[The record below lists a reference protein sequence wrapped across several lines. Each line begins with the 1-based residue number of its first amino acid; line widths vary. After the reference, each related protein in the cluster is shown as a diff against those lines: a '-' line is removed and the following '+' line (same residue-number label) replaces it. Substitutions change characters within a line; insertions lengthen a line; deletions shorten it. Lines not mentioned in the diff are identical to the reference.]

1 MKIPNPHAAFM
12 AFACALFAACS
23 PQQPFITSPDGRI
36 AVSVEADA
44 GAGVT
49 YAVTVDDKPLILPSA
64 MGLAACGTSLQ
75 GATITGVWHSSHDG
89 LWTAPWGENKRHRN
103 HYNEMSVAVR
113 KPDKSM
119 AFTLRF
125 RAFDDGIAFRYELA
139 QPDSLAVTDEL
150 TEFRFADE
158 GHTMSWSIP
167 GNFETYELQ
176 YREQP
181 VARVTDANTPFTF
194 RTGDGIF
201 GAVHEAALYDW
212 PEMVLRR
219 DSAGVLKA
227 ALAPLPDGV
236 KAYIP
241 GRFTTPWRTI
251 QIADRAV
258 GLINSSLV
266 LNLNEP
272 SKIEDT
278 SWIVPQKYVGV
289 WWGMHLGT
297 QVWTMGPRHGAT
309 TRNAIRHID
318 FAAENGIQ
326 GVLFEGWNKGWE
338 NWGGN
343 QQFDYLEPYADF
355 DLERIAAYAREKGV
369 QLWMHNETGGNI
381 PEYEAVLEA
390 AMRRYAELG
399 VHTLKT
405 GYAGGIQRRLP
416 PSFAVWSAA
425 LSAGRGN
432 GGEIPDHARRT
443 QADKGDGDTT
453 HVAQHDDTRRG
464 AGHGMERM
472 VGREFGRVS
481 HDAALREDAERTDGL
496 HSGNLRHRLFH
507 SEGRQG
513 TDRVERAQRGML
525 HKDHAGTADSKLGDH
540 ILAPADGR
548 RPDRELRRASRI
560 PVLPRLRRRLRLV
573 EGIAG
578 RDRRLY
584 RRCKTGQRQILSRG
598 RNGREGKDAR
608 AEARLPRTRS
618 DVHRDDICRCSGC
631 GAQSGGIPD
640 REAGGDGTRYH
651 THRDG

>member
-1 MKIPNPHAAFM
+1 M

-75 GATITGVWHSSHDG
+75 GATITGVWHSSHDK

-103 HYNEMSVAVR
+103 RYNEMSVAVR

-181 VARVTDANTPFTF
+181 VARITDANTPFTF

-227 ALAPLPDGV
+227 DLAPLPDGV

-272 SKIEDT
+272 SKIEDP

-289 WWGMHLGT
+289 WWECTSERRYGRWGRDT
-297 QVWTMGPRHGAT
+297 EQRHGMPSGT
-309 TRNAIRHID
+309 STLLR
-318 FAAENGIQ
+318 
-326 GVLFEGWNKGWE
+326 KT
-338 NWGGN
+338 
-343 QQFDYLEPYADF
+343 
-355 DLERIAAYAREKGV
+355 AYKECCSR
-369 QLWMHNETGGNI
+369 
-381 PEYEAVLEA
+381 
-390 AMRRYAELG
+390 
-399 VHTLKT
+399 
-405 GYAGGIQRRLP
+405 
-416 PSFAVWSAA
+416 
-425 LSAGRGN
+425 
-432 GGEIPDHARRT
+432 
-443 QADKGDGDTT
+443 
-453 HVAQHDDTRRG
+453 
-464 AGHGMERM
+464 
-472 VGREFGRVS
+472 
-481 HDAALREDAERTDGL
+481 
-496 HSGNLRHRLFH
+496 
-507 SEGRQG
+507 
-513 TDRVERAQRGML
+513 
-525 HKDHAGTADSKLGDH
+525 AGTK
-540 ILAPADGR
+540 DGR
-548 RPDRELRRASRI
+548 TGAETSSSTTSNPMRI
-560 PVLPRLRRRLRLV
+560 SIWS
-573 EGIAG
+573 E
-578 RDRRLY
+578 
-584 RRCKTGQRQILSRG
+584 
-598 RNGREGKDAR
+598 
-608 AEARLPRTRS
+608 
-618 DVHRDDICRCSGC
+618 
-631 GAQSGGIPD
+631 
-640 REAGGDGTRYH
+640 
-651 THRDG
+651 

>member
-1 MKIPNPHAAFM
+1 M

-181 VARVTDANTPFTF
+181 VARITDANTPFTF

-241 GRFTTPWRTI
+241 GRFTTP
-251 QIADRAV
+251 
-258 GLINSSLV
+258 
-266 LNLNEP
+266 
-272 SKIEDT
+272 
-278 SWIVPQKYVGV
+278 
-289 WWGMHLGT
+289 
-297 QVWTMGPRHGAT
+297 
-309 TRNAIRHID
+309 
-318 FAAENGIQ
+318 
-326 GVLFEGWNKGWE
+326 
-338 NWGGN
+338 
-343 QQFDYLEPYADF
+343 
-355 DLERIAAYAREKGV
+355 
-369 QLWMHNETGGNI
+369 
-381 PEYEAVLEA
+381 
-390 AMRRYAELG
+390 
-399 VHTLKT
+399 
-405 GYAGGIQRRLP
+405 
-416 PSFAVWSAA
+416 
-425 LSAGRGN
+425 
-432 GGEIPDHARRT
+432 
-443 QADKGDGDTT
+443 
-453 HVAQHDDTRRG
+453 
-464 AGHGMERM
+464 
-472 VGREFGRVS
+472 
-481 HDAALREDAERTDGL
+481 
-496 HSGNLRHRLFH
+496 
-507 SEGRQG
+507 
-513 TDRVERAQRGML
+513 
-525 HKDHAGTADSKLGDH
+525 
-540 ILAPADGR
+540 
-548 RPDRELRRASRI
+548 
-560 PVLPRLRRRLRLV
+560 
-573 EGIAG
+573 
-578 RDRRLY
+578 
-584 RRCKTGQRQILSRG
+584 
-598 RNGREGKDAR
+598 
-608 AEARLPRTRS
+608 
-618 DVHRDDICRCSGC
+618 
-631 GAQSGGIPD
+631 
-640 REAGGDGTRYH
+640 
-651 THRDG
+651 